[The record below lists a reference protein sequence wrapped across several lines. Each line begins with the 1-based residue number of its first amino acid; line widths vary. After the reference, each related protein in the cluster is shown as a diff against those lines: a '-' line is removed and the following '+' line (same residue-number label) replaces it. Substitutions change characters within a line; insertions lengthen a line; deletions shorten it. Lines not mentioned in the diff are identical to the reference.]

1 MKRRHHHSPKRRSSR
16 PYSNSPRRINDHP
29 LIPGFLW
36 DFLNEALGI
45 ENLSG
50 DPITRRL
57 QLYNQNAF
65 LLPLFLFLGL
75 GVLAIGVFE
84 AIRRPYLERVQ
95 AASRAMR
102 RKLRAT
108 RRKST
113 RQPPTPE
120 ALESAWAKAH
130 TSLEWRLRL
139 GSMLADLEP
148 IVDQSYIRD
157 ADGTIVG
164 RKAGI
169 RGWLRQNCPVLAQH
183 YKTAMG
189 YKAIANRFR
198 LAIGL
203 REPFTLE
210 DVLDGFELQEG
221 GDKRNVKKCVPDKGP
236 INSMVSNTKK
246 LGKVGDGNFKN
257 LAVPEAQDGVE
268 GGVKRKEGTWSG
280 SLKAECERAQKVLE
294 TLQKRNRSRGRPM
307 RRSLSTLDV
316 LLHSQLRL
324 LNVPR
329 CA

>member
-1 MKRRHHHSPKRRSSR
+1 M
-16 PYSNSPRRINDHP
+16 NDHP
-29 LIPGFLW
+29 LMPAFIW

-45 ENLSG
+45 EHLSG
-50 DPITRRL
+50 DPFKRRL

-65 LLPLFLFLGL
+65 LLPLLLCLGL
-75 GVLAIGVFE
+75 GALAMGVFE
-84 AIRRPYLERVQ
+84 AIRRPYLERIQ
-95 AASRAMR
+95 TASRATR
-102 RKLRAT
+102 RKLRAA

-120 ALESAWAKAH
+120 ALEAAWIKAH
-130 TSLEWRLRL
+130 KSLEWRLRL

-210 DVLDGFELQEG
+210 DVLDSFELQEG
-221 GDKRNVKKCVPDKGP
+221 GDNKKEA
-236 INSMVSNTKK
+236 INCRSNIRVSNEKRK
-246 LGKVGDGNFKN
+246 AKEGNENFKN
-257 LAVPEAQDGVE
+257 SAMPKAETE
-268 GGVKRKEGTWSG
+268 ENEGVKRKASAWAG
-280 SLKAECERAQKVLE
+280 SLKAECERAQKVLQA
-294 TLQKRNRSRGRPM
+294 LQKRNQTQRRPL

-329 CA
+329 SA

>member
-1 MKRRHHHSPKRRSSR
+1 MP
-16 PYSNSPRRINDHP
+16 D
-29 LIPGFLW
+29 FVW
-36 DFLNEALGI
+36 DFLDGALGLDH
-45 ENLSG
+45 LSG
-50 DPITRRL
+50 DPIKRRL

-65 LLPLFLFLGL
+65 LPPLLLLLGL
-75 GVLAIGVFE
+75 GALAIGVFE
-84 AIRRPYLERVQ
+84 AIRRPYLERIQ

-102 RKLRAT
+102 RKLRAA

-113 RQPPTPE
+113 RPPPTPE
-120 ALESAWAKAH
+120 ALETAWLKAH
-130 TSLEWRLRL
+130 KSLEWRLRL

-210 DVLDGFELQEG
+210 DVLDGFELQEEEDRG
-221 GDKRNVKKCVPDKGP
+221 EGVKGTPSKKSVNV
-236 INSMVSNTKK
+236 MVSNAKK
-246 LGKVGDGNFKN
+246 QEKGVGRNFKN
-257 LAVPEAQDGVE
+257 SAMPKAGNEAE
-268 GGVKRKEGTWSG
+268 GGVKGKASAWAG
-280 SLKAECERAQKVLE
+280 SLKDECERARKVLE
-294 TLQKRNRSRGRPM
+294 ALQKRNRSRGRPL

-324 LNVPR
+324 LNIPR
-329 CA
+329 SA

>member
-1 MKRRHHHSPKRRSSR
+1 MKRRHRSSSQR
-16 PYSNSPRRINDHP
+16 SFYRSHSAPFRRQADHP
-29 LIPGFLW
+29 LMSDFLW
-36 DFLNEALGI
+36 NFLNEVLGI
-45 ENLSG
+45 EHLSG
-50 DPITRRL
+50 DPFKRRL

-65 LLPLFLFLGL
+65 LPLVLLCLGL
-75 GVLAIGVFE
+75 GALAMGVFE
-84 AIRRPYLERVQ
+84 AIRRPYLERIQ
-95 AASRAMR
+95 AASRATR
-102 RKLRAT
+102 RKLRAA

-120 ALESAWAKAH
+120 ALEEAWTKAH
-130 TSLEWRLRL
+130 KSLEWRLRL

-148 IVDQSYIRD
+148 VVDQSYIRD

-221 GDKRNVKKCVPDKGP
+221 GDMRKEQKDTRGKKSAN
-236 INSMVSNTKK
+236 IMVSNAKK
-246 LGKVGDGNFKN
+246 RGKEREENFKN
-257 LAVPEAQDGVE
+257 SAVLEARDAVE
-268 GGVKRKEGTWSG
+268 GGVKRKKSVWAG
-280 SLKAECERAQKVLE
+280 SLKAECERTQKVLE
-294 TLQKRNRSRGRPM
+294 ALQKRNRSRGRPL

-324 LNVPR
+324 LNVPH